1 MPRDTEID
9 ALAQYAET
17 GFKLTAEALRRQS
30 DMTMALARVTY
41 KSLTGAGKARYADGL
56 ANVLGSNEDAAEY
69 LGLGVP
75 YIKQLRKRAKRNGK

>member
-1 MPRDTEID
+1 MPRDTEIA

-41 KSLTGAGKARYADGL
+41 KGLTGDGKARYVDEL
-56 ANVLGSNEDAAEY
+56 ANMLGSDRDTAEY
-69 LGLGVP
+69 LALSEV
-75 YIKQLRKRAKRNGK
+75 YIKRLRKRAKRNGK